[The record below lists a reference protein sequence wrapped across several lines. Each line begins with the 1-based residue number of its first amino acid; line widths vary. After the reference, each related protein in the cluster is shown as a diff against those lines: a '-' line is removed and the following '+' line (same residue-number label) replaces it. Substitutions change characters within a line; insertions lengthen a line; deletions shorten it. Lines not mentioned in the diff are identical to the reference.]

1 MPLPLPN
8 LDTRRWL
15 DLVDEGRA
23 LIPRYAT
30 DWTDHNVHDPGIML
44 IELLAWLIEQEIYR
58 TNRIPLRHR
67 RKFLDL
73 IGFSPLPSRPARTAI
88 AFTPI
93 ATETLLLPA
102 GLTIATA
109 DNQPL
114 RFRTV
119 ADVQV
124 LPVQLQAVQS
134 FDGVTF
140 TDLTRSQR
148 EGLPFS
154 PWGTNPTAI
163 DAKPA
168 LYLGF
173 DQALPLDQPLSIW
186 LRFQNSD
193 DRDRILAEAREQAIA
208 CSSMTRTCIGEPPKS
223 VIAATPQPT
232 VDLPP
237 HHSLRTVWE
246 YFNGTAWQALQ
257 GEAIADDTRS
267 FTIDGTVRVTIPGT
281 IAASVQGLVAAPAYY
296 LRCRWLS
303 GQPDLAPVLLGIALN
318 AVAVEQTSPARST
331 LAIAPNTA
339 PPAGKVPIPGQ
350 IGRLSLSFDAGVITQ
365 IAFDTES
372 DAPEVFIIA
381 YQPATTTAPGS
392 LTSTLMLVGEGT
404 GLPNQTVHLP
414 GAIAQGQI
422 QVWTAG
428 STVERWQIRPDLDAS
443 GRTDAHFSLDT
454 AAEVLRFGDG
464 ESGRVVPTDALIL
477 AVYDQTAGAAGHAA
491 KGQWQLRGADD
502 ALNRSL
508 LDPTAEDIVAA
519 TAERVQSIASCAA
532 ISGGADEESVDQAAG
547 RAVEALWAH
556 ERLVELCDQTRC
568 TTLDQIEKSAVLDR
582 LPPQRATTLL
592 DFERLALAVPGTHV
606 VRSRAWAGLD
616 PAHPC
621 LQAPGTVTVVIVPAL
636 PPQRPTPSPGLLQA
650 VQQSLDRRRVIGT
663 RLLVV
668 APEYLEV
675 QVEATVQS
683 KPAASVDRVQTD
695 ILQALNTFLDPL
707 RGGSNGLGWA
717 FGRDVYRSEIL
728 QVIDE
733 VAGVDHIRSLRLI
746 AGSGIAQCGNLCVS
760 PISLVTPGQH
770 RIEVM

>member
-23 LIPRYAT
+23 LIPRYAPA
-30 DWTDHNVHDPGIML
+30 WTDHNVHDPGIML
-44 IELLAWLIEQEIYR
+44 IELFAWLIEQEIYR
-58 TNRIPLRHR
+58 ANRIPLRHR

-73 IGFSPLPSRPARTAI
+73 IGFSPLPPRPARTAI
-88 AFTPI
+88 AFTPLS
-93 ATETLLLPA
+93 TETLFLPA
-102 GLTIATA
+102 GLTIAST
-109 DNQPL
+109 DQSL
-114 RFRTV
+114 RFRTL

-124 LPVQLQAVQS
+124 MPVQLQAVQS

-148 EGLPFS
+148 DGLPIS
-154 PWGTNPTAI
+154 PWGANPTAS

-168 LYLGF
+168 FYLGF
-173 DQALPLDQPLSIW
+173 QQPLPQNQPLSLW
-186 LRFQNSD
+186 FRFQGSD
-193 DRDRILAEAREQAIA
+193 DRDRLLAEARAQAAAWPIV
-208 CSSMTRTCIGEPPKS
+208 RTCIDEPPRS
-223 VIAATPQPT
+223 VIAAASQLA

-237 HHSLRTVWE
+237 HHSLQTVWE
-246 YFNGTAWQALQ
+246 YFNGTAWQALT
-257 GEAIADDTRS
+257 GEAIADQTRS
-267 FTIDGTVRVTIPGT
+267 FTLDGTVRVMLPGA
-281 IAASVQGLVAAPAYY
+281 IAASVQGLAAAAAYY

-303 GQPDLAPVLLGIALN
+303 GQPDRAPVLLGITLN
-318 AVAVEQTSPARST
+318 AVAVEQISSARST
-331 LAIAPNTA
+331 FAIASGTA
-339 PPAGKVPIPGQ
+339 PPAGKAPLPGQ
-350 IGRLSLSFDAGVITQ
+350 TGRLSLSFDAGVITA
-365 IAFDTES
+365 IAFDSES

-381 YQPATTTAPGS
+381 YRPATATAPGS
-392 LTSTLMLVGEGT
+392 LTSTLTLVGEGT

-428 STVERWQIRPDLDAS
+428 RTVEQWQLRPDLDAS
-443 GRTDAHFSLDT
+443 RRTDAHFSLDVT
-454 AAEVLRFGDG
+454 AGLRFGDG
-464 ESGRVVPTDALIL
+464 EIGRVVPPDALIL
-477 AVYDQTAGAAGHAA
+477 AVYDQTAGAAGNAA
-491 KGQWQLRGADD
+491 QGQWQLRGADD
-502 ALNRSL
+502 ALNQSL
-508 LDPTAEDIVAA
+508 LDPTVEDIVAT
-519 TAERVQSIASCAA
+519 TADRLQSIAPCTAIAA
-532 ISGGADEESVDQAAG
+532 GADEETVDHAAG

-568 TTLDQIEKSAVLDR
+568 TTLDQIQKSAVLDR

-592 DFERLALAVPGTHV
+592 DFERLALSVPGTRV

-636 PPQRPTPSPGLLQA
+636 PPQRPTPSLGLLQV
-650 VQQSLDRRRVIGT
+650 VQQYLDRRRVIGT
-663 RLLVV
+663 RLVVV
-668 APEYLEV
+668 APQYLEV
-675 QVEATVQS
+675 QVEAAVQS
-683 KPAASVDRVQTD
+683 RPAASVDRVQAD
-695 ILQALNTFLDPL
+695 ILRALNTFLDPL

-746 AGSGIAQCGNLCVS
+746 GGSGAAQCGNLCLS
-760 PISLVTPGQH
+760 PTSLVTPGQH